1 MQRAVYPIVPPITNA
16 HMGGCP
22 RLAATASDGP
32 IQPSTTA
39 AANAACLVYRCE
51 SQGGQMVPLC
61 RPSPPFSPLMATQVV
76 RALGRQRRQELAVC
90 YSHLQIEQITVYQ
103 VRDFSLTAYQL
114 TAPP

>member
-1 MQRAVYPIVPPITNA
+1 MQRAVYSMVPPIANA
-16 HMGGCP
+16 HRCMGGCP

-76 RALGRQRRQELAVC
+76 PALGRQRRRNLPSDIRIYRLSKLLYIKFVILA
-90 YSHLQIEQITVYQ
+90 
-103 VRDFSLTAYQL
+103 
-114 TAPP
+114 